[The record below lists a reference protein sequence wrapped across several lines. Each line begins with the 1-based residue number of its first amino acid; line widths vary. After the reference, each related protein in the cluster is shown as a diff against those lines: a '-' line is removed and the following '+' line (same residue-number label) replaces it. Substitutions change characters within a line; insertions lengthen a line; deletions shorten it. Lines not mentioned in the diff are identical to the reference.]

1 MNYIQEPNQIYVL
14 NPQGERIAEVLFPKQ
29 SDSVVVINRT
39 FVDPTLRGQ
48 GVANTLLEMAYASIE
63 AQNLKAIP
71 TCCYAVTW
79 FKRYPKRQILLAP
92 GVDLNKPEGLT
103 EAACSI

>member
-1 MNYIQEPNQIYVL
+1 MNYIKEPNQIYLL

-29 SDSVVVINRT
+29 SDTIVVINRT
-39 FVDPTLRGQ
+39 FVDPSLRGQ
-48 GVANTLLEMAYASIE
+48 GVANTLLEMAYTSIE

-71 TCCYAVTW
+71 TCSYAVTW
-79 FKRYPKRQILLAP
+79 FKRHPERHILLAE
-92 GVDLNKPEGLT
+92 GVDLDKPDGLA